1 MAIAVTYDL
10 SKACNI
16 ITNLP
21 TDLSILDDGALDED
35 ITRARRPLRPVSRN
49 TTSRDTLVFLV

>member
-21 TDLSILDDGALDED
+21 TDLSILADGALDED
-35 ITRARRPLRPVSRN
+35 ISQVIS
-49 TTSRDTLVFLV
+49 F